1 MQLPKNFLWVALA
14 CLFVIVMYTIV
25 NQGGFLKQLS
35 VNPDGVTIKF
45 DQLKDVP
52 SQELAERQSRL
63 EQKIT
68 DINNTLSQTSRQ
80 SSAAANDAGAVSA
93 PIAVNLTGRWSS
105 DVGLFYLINQYD
117 NVLSIQEF
125 SPMYGITAVGQG
137 QITGQ
142 LIRITYQTALN
153 TQGNGVLNVSADGRT
168 ITGQF
173 TDLVTGNTSSVTLF
187 R

>member
-117 NVLSIQEF
+117 NVLVHTGVQ
-125 SPMYGITAVGQG
+125 PDVRHHGRRAGADHRTAHQNHLSDRAEHPGK
-137 QITGQ
+137 
-142 LIRITYQTALN
+142 RR
-153 TQGNGVLNVSADGRT
+153 S
-168 ITGQF
+168 
-173 TDLVTGNTSSVTLF
+173 
-187 R
+187 